1 MGSKRNVSMSVT
13 TDTVK
18 KVSAEPA
25 DAQENQ
31 DQLVGNDSQKKVLRT
46 SRAKRGSKYTA
57 ARSLVDKTKRYSIAE
72 AIELVKKT
80 AYAKF
85 DATITADAVVKD
97 IGDQGSV
104 AFPHSTGKSIRVAI
118 VNDDLIAQI
127 EAGTIDFDVLLTNP
141 SYMPKL
147 AKFARTLGPKGLM
160 PNPKN
165 GTITQDPEAKKK
177 ELETGKTALKS
188 EKKAPLL
195 HVMVGKTSFES
206 QQLVENVEAL
216 VTALDFRLKKLT
228 LSAAMSPGIT
238 IKVG

>member
-25 DAQENQ
+25 DVQENQ
-31 DQLVGNDSQKKVLRT
+31 DQSLGSDSQKKVLRT

-85 DATITADAVVKD
+85 DATITADAVVKE

-118 VNDDLIAQI
+118 VSDDLIAQI

-216 VTALDFRLKKLT
+216 VAALDYRLKKLT
-228 LSAAMSPGIT
+228 LSAAMSPGVT

>member
-18 KVSAEPA
+18 KVSAEPT
-25 DAQENQ
+25 DAQENL
-31 DQLVGNDSQKKVLRT
+31 DQTEGNDSQKKVLRT

-118 VNDDLIAQI
+118 VSDDLIAQI

-195 HVMVGKTSFES
+195 HVIVGKTSFES

-228 LSAAMSPGIT
+228 LSAAMSPGVT
-238 IKVG
+238 IKIG